1 MDDRLRQSQL
11 LVLDDDPDNVH
22 LMQLLFETSGFTRV
36 HACSDPRDIE
46 GLLGQLE
53 PDVVLLDL
61 HMPGLGG
68 IEVMRRI
75 QETVPDR
82 RIPVIVV
89 SGDVSPENQRVA
101 EAAGAIG
108 FVAKPFDTGSLV
120 ATVEKA
126 LNDSKD
132 AAG

>member
-1 MDDRLRQSQL
+1 MRQSQL

-22 LMQLLFETSGFTRV
+22 LMRLLFETSGFTKV
-36 HACSDPRDIE
+36 HATSDPANIE
-46 GLLGQLE
+46 GLLGELE

-75 QETVPDR
+75 QEALPDR

-89 SGDVSPENQRVA
+89 SGDTSRENRRVA
-101 EAAGAIG
+101 EAVGAVDFI
-108 FVAKPFDTGSLV
+108 AKPFDMGSLV
-120 ATVEKA
+120 ATVERA
-126 LNDSKD
+126 LTDPE
-132 AAG
+132 